1 MKKNIVFGLIGLA
14 FALCSCGGSDSASD
28 LTDLGLRGK
37 VKNVTERRFHAL
49 TEPDGSVKKGVFFRG
64 EDEWDYTESFDKR
77 GKYQVIA
84 YLDRDGDT
92 VATNVYEYDKEGN
105 LLFKRFLEEG
115 KALKMSSK
123 YVYDMLGRVK
133 VVYELDEED
142 LMMHTSNTEYNDEN
156 MIETCTTIDN
166 KGAFFSQTVTQKNR
180 RGDVTD
186 FKYINNEREL
196 VNWRKE
202 THDEE
207 GKMTAMAVLTPDEKV
222 IFKVKCSY
230 NLQGDMVTMVPT
242 SEEAEFMSES
252 YTYEYDK
259 KSNWVKRIQY
269 VGDSAVSVT
278 EREIEYY

>member
-1 MKKNIVFGLIGLA
+1 
-14 FALCSCGGSDSASD
+14 
-28 LTDLGLRGK
+28 
-37 VKNVTERRFHAL
+37 
-49 TEPDGSVKKGVFFRG
+49 
-64 EDEWDYTESFDKR
+64 
-77 GKYQVIA
+77 
-84 YLDRDGDT
+84 
-92 VATNVYEYDKEGN
+92 
-105 LLFKRFLEEG
+105 
-115 KALKMSSK
+115 
-123 YVYDMLGRVK
+123 
-133 VVYELDEED
+133 
-142 LMMHTSNTEYNDEN
+142 MMHTSNTEYNDEN

-207 GKMTAMAVLTPDEKV
+207 GKMTEMAVLTPDEKV

-242 SEEAEFMSES
+242 SEETEFMSES